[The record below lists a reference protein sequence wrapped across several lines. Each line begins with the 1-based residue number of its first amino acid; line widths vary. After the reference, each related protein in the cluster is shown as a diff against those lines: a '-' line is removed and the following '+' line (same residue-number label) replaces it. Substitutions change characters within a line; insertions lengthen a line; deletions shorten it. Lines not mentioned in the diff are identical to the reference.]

1 MGVQA
6 FLNVVYGRYE
16 RITNETKNYVKGLYG
31 RPPAPIDPELMRKI
45 LGDEKP
51 IDFRPA
57 DLLEPELDK
66 ARKELGI
73 LAETDEDLLIAVIL
87 GEVGKK
93 FLRKKYEEKIGV
105 DFNYLES
112 LSDFTDD
119 MPVYPV

>member
-1 MGVQA
+1 VGVQA